1 MEIFDVIDKDGNP
14 TGETVTRERHMQ
26 KAFRTGQHI
35 YGSFAKKKDAYRCC
49 YRNGRRIKTLSRE
62 CLTLLQPDISRLVMN
77 RSNLHSA
84 NSKKNSG
91 FMQHRNSSTLLEPSR
106 SPSRKNSTEKCSAMK
121 NSHLCIFMIS
131 SGYHGADF
139 TERRS
144 RSRRMV

>member
-14 TGETVTRERHMQ
+14 TGETVTREQAHTEGIPH
-26 KAFRTGQHI
+26 RTAHI
-35 YGSFAKKKDAYRCC
+35 WILRKKE
-49 YRNGRRIKTLSRE
+49 GRIQV
-62 CLTLLQPDISRLVMN
+62 LLQKRSKNKDSFPGMFDTSSAGHIQQVMN

-106 SPSRKNSTEKCSAMK
+106 SPSRKNSTEKCSEMK

-131 SGYHGADF
+131 QWI
-139 TERRS
+139 S
-144 RSRRMV
+144 RS